1 MATGIIESAI
11 WIPLMP
17 ILAFPVILFLG
28 HMLNGLP
35 QWKNGAKE
43 GGIIA
48 LVVMFASLILSIWVI
63 IEHLNHVGAASVFT
77 WATSAW
83 WDGQTSVMETRVFGV
98 GIYID
103 HITVMLLF
111 VASFLCFLIN
121 IFSIGYMNTCLLYTS
136 DAADE

>member
-1 MATGIIESAI
+1 
-11 WIPLMP
+11 MP

-63 IEHLNHVGAASVFT
+63 IEHLNHVGAARIYLGNQCMVGWSDLGHGNQSV
-77 WATSAW
+77 WSW
-83 WDGQTSVMETRVFGV
+83 
-98 GIYID
+98 
-103 HITVMLLF
+103 HLH
-111 VASFLCFLIN
+111 
-121 IFSIGYMNTCLLYTS
+121 
-136 DAADE
+136 